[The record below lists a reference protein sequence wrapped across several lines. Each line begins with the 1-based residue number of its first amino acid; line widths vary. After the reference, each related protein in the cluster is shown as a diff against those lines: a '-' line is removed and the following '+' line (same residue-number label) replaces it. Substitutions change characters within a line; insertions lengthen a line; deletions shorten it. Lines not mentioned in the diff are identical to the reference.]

1 MRQKRNRAAGIIVLH
16 SKTNKILLLYRTQYR
31 HWEYSKG
38 RIEKG
43 ETEKQAAKR
52 ELREEVN
59 IKKIKLVPDF
69 KVRINYSFRA
79 EGLTILRS
87 VVYFLGYSSDRI
99 RLSSEHSAY
108 RWCTFNEAR
117 KRFRHRNYK
126 NIISKVKEYLAEKNV
141 KK

>member
-1 MRQKRNRAAGIIVLH
+1 MRQKRNRAAGIVVLH
-16 SKTNKILLLYRTQYR
+16 PKTNKVLLLYRTQYR

-43 ETEKQAAKR
+43 ETEKQAARR

-59 IKKIKLVPDF
+59 IKKIILVPNF
-69 KVRINYSFRA
+69 KVRIKYSFKA

-87 VVYFLGYSSDRI
+87 VVYFLGYSGDRI
-99 RLSSEHSAY
+99 RLSDEHSAY
-108 RWCTFNEAR
+108 RWCTFSEAR

-126 NIISKVKEYLAEKNV
+126 NIIGKIEKYLAV
-141 KK
+141 KSVEA